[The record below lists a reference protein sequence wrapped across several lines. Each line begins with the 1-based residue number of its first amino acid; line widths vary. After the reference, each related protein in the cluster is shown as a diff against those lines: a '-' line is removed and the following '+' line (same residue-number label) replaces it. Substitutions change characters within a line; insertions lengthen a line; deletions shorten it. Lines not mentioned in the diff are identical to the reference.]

1 MKKFSLLFILG
12 FANLGFS
19 CDPLQQENLN
29 PLSDEFGLETNTT
42 DPNARKGFDQALSRN
57 INQIYGLTNLAY
69 AEIGSEE
76 TYQEAKLFIRKS
88 GGTDEYLE
96 EMIKMSLRKY
106 DNIVLKRGGFLSQEA
121 KRKHAAMAAGEHEFE
136 YDLSAGFQEAAL
148 DVFIKIPDIPG
159 ESKDEKYELVKT
171 INGPDNSGYCIYP
184 LCGGWS
190 VNKGQLVQL
199 ADYLETVNQRYE
211 SDPRV
216 LLESWEQL
224 KLDSGLDPVVIALLV
239 PAVQK
244 LAEDPNGTN
253 SEDQSRKLLQALDLP
268 DSEVFGDF
276 LQAGGVGALNKFLFG
291 NYELDEDLDWAAVQL
306 NRAKFEME
314 MFFLWETFWEA
325 NQTDPAIGR

>member
-1 MKKFSLLFILG
+1 M
-12 FANLGFS
+12 
-19 CDPLQQENLN
+19 
-29 PLSDEFGLETNTT
+29 
-42 DPNARKGFDQALSRN
+42 
-57 INQIYGLTNLAY
+57 
-69 AEIGSEE
+69 
-76 TYQEAKLFIRKS
+76 
-88 GGTDEYLE
+88 
-96 EMIKMSLRKY
+96 
-106 DNIVLKRGGFLSQEA
+106 
-121 KRKHAAMAAGEHEFE
+121 
-136 YDLSAGFQEAAL
+136 
-148 DVFIKIPDIPG
+148 
-159 ESKDEKYELVKT
+159 
-171 INGPDNSGYCIYP
+171 
-184 LCGGWS
+184 
-190 VNKGQLVQL
+190 
-199 ADYLETVNQRYE
+199 
-211 SDPRV
+211 
-216 LLESWEQL
+216 ESWEQL